1 MSTLAAVF
9 NHAPHGIS
17 VVDRNGRYIGGNASF
32 LRLMG
37 YTEAELR
44 ERTYLDLTH
53 PDDLADAQGLFEN
66 LLRGDGE
73 RSDFDK
79 RYVRKDGTV
88 LWARVSVAP
97 ILDSSGGPVC
107 FVAQVEDVTERRAA
121 DTRVRES
128 ERRFGCW
135 SGRHRLCD
143 HASPHGEISS
153 WNAGAQR
160 IKGYAEHEV
169 LGRHRLSS
177 PPKIVP
183 RKARARS
190 KPRAPP
196 ALRRRR
202 LAPAEGRQ
210 RFWALAVVDAI
221 HDERGELV
229 GFAKITRDLT
239 ERRRVEEQLHEAQA
253 MLAAFTDNSPGGD
266 VAQGSRGALPL
277 RQRQVPGRPR
287 AAPEQVIG
295 RKDAELF
302 PRPQALALAA
312 HDLRVLTSA
321 QNVHFEERAHGAAG
335 PRYRAVWKFPV
346 RDASGAITGI
356 GMVASDITDR
366 RLTEQEL
373 RDQRA
378 LLAEAQKVA
387 GLGCWEWDPESG
399 RLAWSDEL
407 YRIYGVT
414 REEFTPSFEAYLERV
429 HAEDRQNSGAM
440 MARALMDGRGFT
452 MHERIV
458 RPGGEVRYLR
468 SQGEVVRNEQASRS
482 RCSAPASM
490 SPSSAIPRP
499 RCARRRR
506 TCIRSR
512 ASSCR
517 PRRPS
522 GGASRA
528 SCTTASARALSALNI
543 NLDIIARDDTLAPAS
558 RQRLQDS
565 AALVDS
571 TLQSIES
578 VMAELRPPLLD
589 EYGLAAALG
598 WHAEEFSRR
607 SGIRVSVTERAPEAA
622 KTLRLE
628 AALALYRITQE
639 ALNNVLKHS
648 RARHAEIEIEE
659 AEGHVVLAVRDDG
672 EGFDLAAMRGTFGH
686 VDDARARGGRGRRAP
701 RRDCAGARYAR
712 RRRGAALMAIRVLIA
727 DDHAVVA
734 EGLRH
739 LIEAERDIEV
749 VACVGDGRAAVQ
761 QARELQPD
769 VIIMDLSMP
778 ELNGADAT
786 RAILERD
793 PRCRVIVLS
802 MYAQREY
809 VRRALK
815 AGAAGYVVKRSA
827 AKEVVEAIRAVH
839 AGQRYLSPRVAD
851 VVLDDYSNEK
861 QDDPLARLSARERE
875 VLSFSPKHR
884 RADRR
889 APFALA
895 KDRRDLSSAPRGEAR
910 HPRSRRARP
919 LRDSEGPCLAR

>member
-1 MSTLAAVF
+1 MELTRIADRIARVADPTDDQFRLLVSAVSDYAIYLLDQSGRVVSWNAGAERIKGYRAGEVIGRHFSMFYASEDRAAGVPERALARAMRDGRYEAEGWRVTKDGGRFWAEVVITALRESDGALRGFAKVTRDMTARHAEREREQLLAAVF

-32 LRLMG
+32 LRLTG

-121 DTRVRES
+121 DMRLHES
-128 ERRFGCW
+128 ERRF
-135 SGRHRLCD
+135 RLLVQGVTD
-143 HASPHGEISS
+143 YAIYMLTPHGEIAS

-169 LGRHRLSS
+169 LGRHFGLFFTAEDRATGKPERALET
-177 PPKIVP
+177 
-183 RKARARS
+183 ARATGRFADEGW
-190 KPRAPP
+190 R
-196 ALRRRR
+196 LRKD
-202 LAPAEGRQ
+202 GS

-221 HDERGELV
+221 HDERGDFV

-253 MLAAFTDNSPGGD
+253 MLAAFTDNSP
-266 VAQGSRGALPL
+266 VAMSLKDREGRYRFVNAKFLEGYAL
-277 RQRQVPGRPR
+277 RS
-287 AAPEQVIG
+287 EQVIG

-387 GLGCWEWDPESG
+387 GLGSWEWDPESG

-414 REEFTPSFEAYLERV
+414 REEFTPSFEGYLERV

-452 MHERIV
+452 MQERIV

-468 SQGEVVRNEQASRS
+468 SQGEVARNERGKPIKVFGACLDVTEQRHSETALRQAAQDLHSLTRKLVQ
-482 RCSAPASM
+482 AEEAE
-490 SPSSAIPRP
+490 
-499 RCARRRR
+499 RRR
-506 TCIRSR
+506 I
-512 ASSCR
+512 
-517 PRRPS
+517 
-522 GGASRA
+522 
-528 SCTTASARALSALNI
+528 ARELHDRVGQSLSALNI

-607 SGIRVSVTERAPEAA
+607 SGIRVSVTERTPEAA

-672 EGFDLAAMRGTFGH
+672 EGFDLAAMRKGRLGMSTMRERAEAAGGALH
-686 VDDARARGGRGRRAP
+686 VETAPGRGTR
-701 RRDCAGARYAR
+701 
-712 RRRGAALMAIRVLIA
+712 
-727 DDHAVVA
+727 VVA
-734 EGLRH
+734 
-739 LIEAERDIEV
+739 
-749 VACVGDGRAAVQ
+749 
-761 QARELQPD
+761 
-769 VIIMDLSMP
+769 
-778 ELNGADAT
+778 
-786 RAILERD
+786 
-793 PRCRVIVLS
+793 RV
-802 MYAQREY
+802 
-809 VRRALK
+809 
-815 AGAAGYVVKRSA
+815 
-827 AKEVVEAIRAVH
+827 
-839 AGQRYLSPRVAD
+839 
-851 VVLDDYSNEK
+851 
-861 QDDPLARLSARERE
+861 PL
-875 VLSFSPKHR
+875 
-884 RADRR
+884 
-889 APFALA
+889 
-895 KDRRDLSSAPRGEAR
+895 
-910 HPRSRRARP
+910 
-919 LRDSEGPCLAR
+919 